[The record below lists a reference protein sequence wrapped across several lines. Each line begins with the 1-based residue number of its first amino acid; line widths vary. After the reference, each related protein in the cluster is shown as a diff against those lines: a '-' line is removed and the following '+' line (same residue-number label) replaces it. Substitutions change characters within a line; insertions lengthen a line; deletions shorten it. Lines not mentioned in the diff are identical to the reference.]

1 MNEFGSLLFDR
12 ELPEWVVCKPDLLP
26 PEIIVKPA
34 LAIVPPP
41 IKANRELGPLV

>member
-26 PEIIVKPA
+26 APEITVKPA
-34 LAIVPPP
+34 LAIAPLP
-41 IKANRELGPLV
+41 IKAK